1 MEDVGAMEKWI
12 KMTLDPI
19 RADDIETINSHLRFL
34 GDNRALGNS
43 SRRYQ
48 LLSYLVQAEIE
59 NRGEAINAYCIA
71 VDVLDR
77 EHSFDPSID
86 SIVRVEI
93 SRLRSSLESFYYQ
106 KGDECKVHINIPK
119 GSKRPIIKILNT
131 SGEQSNSP
139 YSSVS
144 FKMPNIHWRPLVVL
158 TTATIFVSMFLWMK
172 NRPIHHFPDKP
183 SITVFDETSGEY
195 EAKVMESLLP
205 YKNIRKIKSSY
216 WISLQQESPYSI
228 YIENSTNGKINLE
241 VVRNPDNEILSSAQF
256 SIGQGS
262 LPEKIKLDSWVA
274 ENFGFYG
281 TIERDY
287 MKGGDYGESYR
298 CKKLTQDFIQ
308 TRSTNSYRQARECID
323 NQLQIGRKHPVLYN
337 SLAILYREEAYI
349 NEEGVWCEALSHA
362 IDAANSALRIDPN
375 SAYSNYIL
383 MTIFIKKGDV
393 KEAIL
398 YGSKALYLT
407 PWDSEIVN
415 AYNFPEEDI

>member
-19 RADDIETINSHLRFL
+19 RADEIETIKSHLRFL
-34 GDNRALGNS
+34 RDNRALGNS
-43 SRRYQ
+43 SRRYR

-59 NRGEAINAYCIA
+59 NRGETINAYCIA

-77 EHSFDPSID
+77 EHNFDPSID

-93 SRLRSSLESFYYQ
+93 SRLRSSLQSFYYQ
-106 KGDECKVHINIPK
+106 KGDECKIQINIPK
-119 GSKRPIIKILNT
+119 GSKRPIINILNT
-131 SGEQSNSP
+131 SSEQSNPP
-139 YSSVS
+139 YSDDS
-144 FKMPNIHWRPLVVL
+144 FKMPNIRWSSLVGI
-158 TTATIFVSMFLWMK
+158 TTVTIFVSMFFWMD

-183 SITVFDETSGEY
+183 SITVVDETGGEY

-216 WISLQQESPYSI
+216 WISLRQESPYSI
-228 YIENSTNGKINLE
+228 YIENSTHGKVNLE
-241 VVRNPDNEILSSAQF
+241 VVRNPDNEVLASAQF
-256 SIGQGS
+256 SIGQGI

-281 TIERDY
+281 VIERDY

-298 CKKLTQDFIQ
+298 CKKLTQDFVQ
-308 TRSTNSYRQARECID
+308 TKSTNSYHQARECVD
-323 NQLQIGRKHPVLYN
+323 NQLQIGREYPVLYN

-362 IDAANSALRIDPN
+362 IDAANSALQIDSKN
-375 SAYSNYIL
+375 AYSNYIL
-383 MTIFIKKGDV
+383 MTIFVKKGDV
-393 KEAIL
+393 KEATL
-398 YGSKALYLT
+398 YGAKALELT
-407 PWDSEIVN
+407 PWDSEIVK
-415 AYNFPEEDI
+415 AYNSFEEDV